1 MCKGIHIILIS
12 VPIPSFCSACNIEQL
27 RIGLGT
33 RLHAHYTLHINKYRR
48 SELQVIQEKLKKEG
62 MSKNDIIQE
71 LEALRE
77 KHQNEILA
85 KEHARKLS
93 K

>member
-1 MCKGIHIILIS
+1 M
-12 VPIPSFCSACNIEQL
+12 PIPSCFRACNIEQL
-27 RIGLGT
+27 RIGLGI
-33 RLHAHYTLHINKYRR
+33 RLYAHYALHINKYYR
-48 SELQVIQEKLKKEG
+48 SELQVIQDKLEKEG
-62 MSKNDIIQE
+62 MTKNDIIQE

-85 KEHARKLS
+85 RDHARKLS

>member
-1 MCKGIHIILIS
+1 MRLYYNALCVYSVHIDNY
-12 VPIPSFCSACNIEQL
+12 C
-27 RIGLGT
+27 
-33 RLHAHYTLHINKYRR
+33 R
-48 SELQVIQEKLKKEG
+48 SELQVIQDKLEKEG
-62 MSKNDIIQE
+62 VSNNDIIQE

-85 KEHARKLS
+85 RDHARKLS

>member
-1 MCKGIHIILIS
+1 MIVDDENIFNMKFS
-12 VPIPSFCSACNIEQL
+12 AAENFPIMVLLWLNVNFKCC
-27 RIGLGT
+27 
-33 RLHAHYTLHINKYRR
+33 R
-48 SELQVIQEKLKKEG
+48 SELQEIRNKLEKEG
-62 MSKNDIIQE
+62 VSKNDIILE

-85 KEHARKLS
+85 RDHARKLS